1 MRRGQQRPGAPGD
14 DNQYRINH
22 QIRIAKI
29 LVIGPDN
36 EKIGIMSPDEGRSI
50 AAEHGLDLVEVAPK
64 ANPPVCRIMDFGK
77 FRYEQAKKAQS
88 SKAAR
93 IELKELRIR
102 PKTDD
107 NDLETM
113 IRKAK
118 TFLAKGNRVKIVMR
132 LRGREQSHGEMW
144 IDKMI
149 EIVEKF
155 KDCAQ
160 VAQPA
165 RAEGKMISAVLER
178 IGGAVATTPTDD
190 AEDEVEVIGDD
201 EDDED

>member
-14 DNQYRINH
+14 DNQYRINN
-22 QIRIAKI
+22 QIRISKI

-36 EKIGIMSPDEGRSI
+36 EKLGIMSPDEGRSI
-50 AAEHGLDLVEVAPK
+50 AAEHDLDLVEVAPN
-64 ANPPVCRIMDFGK
+64 ANPPVCRIMDYGK

-88 SKAAR
+88 SKSAR

-144 IDKMI
+144 IDKMV
-149 EIVEKF
+149 EIIDKF

-178 IGGAVATTPTDD
+178 IGGAVATTPSSTN
-190 AEDEVEVIGDD
+190 DEPEVIGDD
-201 EDDED
+201 SDDED